1 MEKGRFCCWKLEA
14 ETGEMIKVGQELDE
28 KHTLSEESTAAII
41 THNTDTGESSA
52 YNHTLN
58 KKGIY

>member
-1 MEKGRFCCWKLEA
+1 
-14 ETGEMIKVGQELDE
+14 MIKVGQELDE

-52 YNHTLN
+52 YKHTLN